1 MDLTFWQN
9 RRVFVTGHTG
19 FKGAWLTLWLRRMG
33 AIVTGYSLPPPT
45 QPNLYT
51 LAGAGTGIRSIEGD
65 IRDLD
70 TLRAAMREANPE
82 VVLHLAAQSLVRV
95 SYADPVETFSSNVMG
110 TVHVLEAARSLAG
123 LRSIVVITS
132 DKCYENREWCWG
144 YRENEPMGGHDPYS
158 SSKGCAELVTAA
170 FQSSYYQPQGR
181 VGLVSA
187 RAGNVI
193 GGGDW
198 ARDRLVP
205 DLMRSFMTGG
215 QTLIRNRNSVRPY
228 QHVLE
233 SLRGY
238 LELARRAALDPVAFT
253 GGWNFGPSESNTL
266 TTGELADRLARLWG
280 EGAGWRQDSG
290 PQPHEANMLKLDSSK
305 AAAHLAW
312 RPRLDI
318 HSTLEWV
325 AEWYKACHRGED
337 LAALSA
343 EQLRRY
349 ESLTDLR

>member
-1 MDLTFWQN
+1 MELSFWQN
-9 RRVFVTGHTG
+9 RRVFITGHTG
-19 FKGAWLTLWLRRMG
+19 FKGAWLTLWLRRLG

-45 QPNLYT
+45 QPNLFN
-51 LAGAGTGIRSIEGD
+51 LARADEEIRSIEGD

-70 TLRAAMREANPE
+70 ALGAAMREARPE
-82 VVLHLAAQSLVRV
+82 VILHLAAQSLVRA
-95 SYADPVETFSSNVMG
+95 SYAAPVDTYSTNVLG
-110 TVHVLEAARSLAG
+110 TVHVLEAARGLSGLLAM
-123 LRSIVVITS
+123 IVVTS

-170 FQSSYYQPQGR
+170 YQASFFQPRGGI
-181 VGLVSA
+181 GLATA

-205 DLMRSFMTGG
+205 DLMRSFMAGE
-215 QTLIRNRNSVRPY
+215 QTLIRNRHSVRPY

-238 LELARRAALDPVAFT
+238 LELARQAASHPTAFS
-253 GGWNFGPSESNTL
+253 GGWNFGPSDANTL
-266 TTGELADRLARLWG
+266 TTGEVADRLATLWG
-280 EGAGWRQDSG
+280 GGAGWRQDG
-290 PQPHEANMLKLDSSK
+290 TPQPHEAILLKLDSSK
-305 AAAHLAW
+305 AATRLSW

-318 HSTLEWV
+318 HRTLEWT
-325 AEWYKACHRGED
+325 AEWYKALHAGADPRAVT
-337 LAALSA
+337 LQ
-343 EQLRRY
+343 QLQRY
-349 ESLTDLR
+349 ETLPDLH